1 MNLISDEHPM
11 GARLCV
17 LAAPLWKETEAE
29 LIVTKNRKH
38 HFTTLLKRF
47 RQTGQLDADTT

>member
-1 MNLISDEHPM
+1 MNPISDEHPM